1 MAKYRVKVLCVCGSG
16 IVTSSMLMMRVRD
29 IFDEEKIPCT
39 VDTSQPFE
47 LDGLLRNSQVDMIV
61 STTPLDSMQNIQC
74 PVIHGHTLL
83 SGIGEAETVE
93 EIRRLGREIMVAHT
107 PA

>member
-1 MAKYRVKVLCVCGSG
+1 MGKYRVKVLCVCGSG

-39 VDTSQPFE
+39 VDTTQPFE
-47 LDGLLRNSQVDMIV
+47 LEGLLQNSQVDMIV

-83 SGIGEAETVE
+83 SGIGEAQTIE
-93 EIRRLGREIMVAHT
+93 EIRKIGRQIVAAH
-107 PA
+107 AA